1 MAEGAPTPKKKPV
14 TVMQDRLKGYQS
26 RLIDISPD
34 NPHLSLTRA
43 YVCAFAIIAALTIAG
58 HLIVSY
64 TTSKQKEDAEI
75 TFGMTT
81 MRSLIDIGV
90 SNASSYKASGKP
102 FDGRMLADTL
112 KRLKDQRALLKS
124 YNDSDV
130 NSMFA
135 DKPYLLD
142 TRMDEFV
149 RSAEDFA
156 SYRSTDKFEEFG
168 DEFSNLTRTVSKTFS
183 INLDQA
189 IEQYHESVTAQIA
202 WSHRLQYFT
211 AIIVLSVLMLEAIY
225 IFRPL
230 VLRLSAYSKELI
242 RLALEDE
249 LTGLKNRRAVMQM
262 ANAEISRFSRTGKP
276 FAVVLCDLDKFK
288 LVNDT
293 YGHKVGDLVLK
304 HYAKLMTNSL
314 RGYDVIGRFGGEEFV
329 IMLPQT
335 EPDKALHIINRF
347 RETVANTPCPYT
359 DKQDKQQLLK
369 FTSSFGIAA
378 VTAHKPVSLDTLLI
392 RADECLYEAK
402 EKGRNCA
409 IMVVLADAPAAAPI
423 TPPPG
428 EVPV

>member
-1 MAEGAPTPKKKPV
+1 MAEGTPTPKKKPV

-43 YVCAFAIIAALTIAG
+43 YVCAFAIIAVLTIAG
-58 HLIVSY
+58 HLVVSY
-64 TTSKQKEDAEI
+64 TTTKQKDDAEI
-75 TFGMTT
+75 TFAMTGM
-81 MRSLIDIGV
+81 RALIDIGV
-90 SNASSYKASGKP
+90 SNASSYRTSGNK
-102 FDGRMLADTL
+102 FDGDLLRDTL
-112 KRLKDQRALLKS
+112 KRLEDTRATLKA

-130 NSMFA
+130 NQIFG

-142 TRMDEFV
+142 DKMKEFLS
-149 RSAEDFA
+149 SARDFI
-156 SYRSTDKFEEFG
+156 SYRSTDKFEKFR
-168 DEFSNLTRTVSKTFS
+168 DEFQDMARDAKSFS

-189 IEQYHESVTAQIA
+189 IEQYHENVTAQIA
-202 WSHRLQYFT
+202 WSHRIQYFT
-211 AIIVLSVLMLEAIY
+211 MLIVLSVLFLEAYY

-230 VLRLSAYSKELI
+230 VVRLAAYSKELI

-288 LVNDT
+288 SVNDT

-335 EPDKALHIINRF
+335 EPDKALSIINRF
-347 RETVANTPCPYT
+347 RETVANSPCPYV
-359 DKQDKQQLLK
+359 DKNNQQQMLK
-369 FTSSFGIAA
+369 FT
-378 VTAHKPVSLDTLLI
+378 
-392 RADECLYEAK
+392 
-402 EKGRNCA
+402 
-409 IMVVLADAPAAAPI
+409 
-423 TPPPG
+423 
-428 EVPV
+428 

>member
-1 MAEGAPTPKKKPV
+1 MAEGTPTPKKKKPV

-26 RLIDISPD
+26 RLIDIAPD

-43 YVCAFAIIAALTIAG
+43 YVCAFAIIAALTVAG
-58 HLIVSY
+58 HLVVSY
-64 TTSKQKEDAEI
+64 TTLKQKDDAEI
-75 TFGMTT
+75 TFAMTG
-81 MRSLIDIGV
+81 MRSLIDIGL
-90 SNASSYKASGKP
+90 SNASSYRTSGNK
-102 FDGRMLADTL
+102 FDGDLLRDTL
-112 KRLKDQRALLKS
+112 KRLNDTRDFLRK
-124 YNDSDV
+124 YNDSDI
-130 NSMFA
+130 NKMFA
-135 DKPYLLD
+135 EAPYLLD
-142 TRMDEFV
+142 DRMAEFKN
-149 RSAEDFA
+149 SALDFM
-156 SYRSTDKFEEFG
+156 SYRSTDKFEKFR
-168 DEFSNLTRTVSKTFS
+168 DEFVDLTRDAKAFS
-183 INLDQA
+183 IKLDQA

-202 WSHRLQYFT
+202 WSHRIQYFT
-211 AIIVLSVLMLEAIY
+211 MVIVLGVLFLEAYY

-230 VLRLSAYSKELI
+230 VKRLAAYSKELI

-262 ANAEISRFSRTGKP
+262 ANAEISRFTRTGKP

-288 LVNDT
+288 SVNDT

-335 EPDKALHIINRF
+335 EPDKALAIINRF
-347 RETVANTPCPYT
+347 RETVANTPCPYV
-359 DKQDKQQLLK
+359 DKNEQQQLLK

-378 VTAHKPVSLDTLLI
+378 VKSHKPVSLDTLLI

-402 EKGRNCA
+402 DKGRNCA
-409 IMVVLADAPAAAPI
+409 IMIVLEDKAAAAPI

>member
-1 MAEGAPTPKKKPV
+1 MAEGTPTPKKKKPV

-58 HLIVSY
+58 HLVVSY
-64 TTSKQKEDAEI
+64 TTTKQKDDAEI
-75 TFGMTT
+75 TFAMTG
-81 MRSLIDIGV
+81 MRSQIDIGV
-90 SNASSYKASGKP
+90 SNASSYRTSGNK
-102 FDGRMLADTL
+102 FDGDLLRDTL
-112 KRLKDQRALLKS
+112 KRLKDTRTVLRN
-124 YNDSDV
+124 YNDGDV
-130 NSMFA
+130 NQMFA
-135 DKPYLLD
+135 EAPYLLD
-142 TRMDEFV
+142 DRM
-149 RSAEDFA
+149 EDFVESA
-156 SYRSTDKFEEFG
+156 LDFMSYRSTDKFEKFR
-168 DEFSNLTRTVSKTFS
+168 DEFVDLTRDAKAFS
-183 INLDQA
+183 IKLDQA
-189 IEQYHESVTAQIA
+189 IELYHENVTAQIA
-202 WSHRLQYFT
+202 WSHRIQYFT
-211 AIIVLSVLMLEAIY
+211 AMIVLSVLLLEAYY

-230 VLRLSAYSKELI
+230 VKRLAAYSKELI

-262 ANAEISRFSRTGKP
+262 ANAEISRFTRTAKP

-288 LVNDT
+288 TVNDT

-335 EPDKALHIINRF
+335 EPDKALAIINRF
-347 RETVANTPCPYT
+347 RETVASTPCPYV
-359 DKQDKQQLLK
+359 DKNDQQQLLK

-378 VTAHKPVSLDTLLI
+378 VKSHKPVSLDTLLI

-402 EKGRNCA
+402 DKGRNCA
-409 IMVVLADAPAAAPI
+409 IMVVLEDKPAAAPI